1 MQGQVKHKYRCCSLK
16 HWLMKQEHYQYIRS
30 NLYTNF
36 KFLLQKELYTTNK
49 EVLEYLHEASKWIT
63 VA

>member
-1 MQGQVKHKYRCCSLK
+1 
-16 HWLMKQEHYQYIRS
+16 MKQEHYQYIRS